1 MNVFYT
7 VLRMDY
13 AFPVNRGDR
22 SGVFSL
28 SFGPSF

>member
-7 VLRMDY
+7 VLRLDY
-13 AFPVNRGDR
+13 SWPVNRPDR
-22 SGVFSL
+22 GGMLSF